1 MSSSL
6 LVCLCSAQGHGLRPI
21 SRPWLPWL
29 QDMERVDGGVCMC
42 VWLSFDGGGGN
53 NSRVDMSVSQRPAG
67 DWPLLPRRP
76 LTPVETVP
84 LQVAAG
90 SLWKHLGPAWVI
102 GHMGDSAIQETPA
115 VPGMLL
121 EAGSMA
127 AYPNS
132 HILVISSC
140 SISTVCPNTTTCC
153 NMQYTKSGLP
163 LHITNIQTHIQCM
176 HTHVRGNYR
185 KHKVRPAASFPA
197 YQICTIII
205 KTYYKM
211 MNEHWLR
218 TALCFTWS

>member
-1 MSSSL
+1 
-6 LVCLCSAQGHGLRPI
+6 
-21 SRPWLPWL
+21 
-29 QDMERVDGGVCMC
+29 
-42 VWLSFDGGGGN
+42 
-53 NSRVDMSVSQRPAG
+53 MSVSQRPAG

-132 HILVISSC
+132 HILVISSR
-140 SISTVCPNTTTCC
+140 SISTVCSNTTTCC
-153 NMQYTKSGLP
+153 NMQYTKSGLR
-163 LHITNIQTHIQCM
+163 ITDIQTHIQCM
-176 HTHVRGNYR
+176 HTHTCVEFIWNI
-185 KHKVRPAASFPA
+185 KCVLQLLFLLIKFV
-197 YQICTIII
+197 QLLLKLII
-205 KTYYKM
+205 KWW
-211 MNEHWLR
+211 MNTDSGLLYASHDHNLHNLQLW
-218 TALCFTWS
+218 ALPLINKENMKTHSVF